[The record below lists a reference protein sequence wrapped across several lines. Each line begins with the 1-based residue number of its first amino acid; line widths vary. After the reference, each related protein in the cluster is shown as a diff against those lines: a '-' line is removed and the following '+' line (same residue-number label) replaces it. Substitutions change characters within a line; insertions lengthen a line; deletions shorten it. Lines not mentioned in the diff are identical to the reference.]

1 MMKKGM
7 KKKQS
12 WASCCNWG
20 GGKHHGHMGS
30 GYFLGFLG
38 ALIYFLQ
45 TSTGFGN
52 SILAILK
59 AIVWPALLV
68 YHLLGL

>member
-1 MMKKGM
+1 MEIKM
-7 KKKQS
+7 
-12 WASCCNWG
+12 N
-20 GGKHHGHMGS
+20 GKDWQGYNGKCWYTHKSIGC

-38 ALIYFLQ
+38 ALVYYLQ
-45 TSTGFGN
+45 TSTGFWN

-59 AIVWPALLV
+59 AMVWPAFLV